1 VSGRFFKGLG
11 LRLGLFC
18 FLWPYSVLML
28 LVRGWVQRRLVFS
41 FGIDGMQRRRN
52 AGISP
57 LRRAIG
63 LRDFGRDDGSWGK
76 LTADSSAS
84 LRNDKLNQRI
94 DKQNQRNDK
103 QNQRSDKQ
111 NQRIDGRVRDLSDGK
126 QRAAE
131 WPRKDVEWQT
141 KE

>member
-1 VSGRFFKGLG
+1 VSGRFFRGLG

-18 FLWPYSVLML
+18 FLWPYAVLL

-52 AGISP
+52 TGISP

-94 DKQNQRNDK
+94 DKQNQR
-103 QNQRSDKQ
+103 SDKQ
-111 NQRIDGRVRDLSDGK
+111 NQRIDGRVRDLSYGK